1 MDLKADSM
9 KSENARNAQVNMV
22 ASLITHLKILKLNEL
37 VGLLRLT
44 SSNYLQVMKFVKM
57 FFFYVD
63 RHIQWVKRIL
73 EYIFLCS

>member
-22 ASLITHLKILKLNEL
+22 ASLITHLKTLKLNEL
-37 VGLLRLT
+37 VGLVRLT

-57 FFFYVD
+57 FFF
-63 RHIQWVKRIL
+63 
-73 EYIFLCS
+73 LC